1 MSSLYFGGSLL
12 AATVAGVLALFA
24 PCCISVML
32 PAYFASS
39 FHNLRRL
46 VAMTFVFAAGIA
58 TVILPITLGAAFLI
72 GLINSN
78 HVLVYALGGI
88 LMLGLAVY
96 TLQGGTFNLPSPG
109 RPASGAGAVA
119 VYSLGLFSGVA
130 SSCCAPVLAGIIALS
145 GISGSVVSALALGG
159 AYVLGMVLPLFL
171 IALLWDA
178 RDWRTSRLFHRRFTT
193 WSLGSFRRT
202 VSDTQLLSGLLLA
215 LMGGATIWVGF
226 AGGGMIGGSWAAGF
240 TVALQGF
247 ARAVTLALGS
257 LPNWLVGLI
266 LLIAIGL
273 LVIRAGLE
281 VGWLKRNAQR
291 HAAEGGNR
299 DV

>member
-1 MSSLYFGGSLL
+1 VSGLYFGGSLL
-12 AATVAGVLALFA
+12 AATVAGALALFA

-39 FHNLRRL
+39 FHNVRRL

-78 HVLVYALGGI
+78 HVLVYAAGGTV
-88 LMLGLAVY
+88 MLGLAAY

-109 RPASGAGAVA
+109 RPAGSAAGPVA

-145 GISGSVVSALALGG
+145 GISGSLGLALSLGS

-171 IALLWDA
+171 IAVLWDA
-178 RDWRTSRLFHRRFTT
+178 RDWRDSRLFHRR
-193 WSLGSFRRT
+193 SLSWGVGGFRRT
-202 VSDTQLLSGLLLA
+202 ITDTQLLSGLLLA
-215 LMGGATIWVGF
+215 VMGAATIWVGF
-226 AGGGMIGGSWAAGF
+226 AGRGMVGGGWAASF
-240 TVALQGF
+240 TVALQGYG
-247 ARAVTLALGS
+247 RAVTTALGA

-266 LLIAIGL
+266 LVVATALLAWRALI
-273 LVIRAGLE
+273 E
-281 VGWLKRNAQR
+281 VGWLGRR
-291 HAAEGGNR
+291 HGSADA
-299 DV
+299 

>member
-1 MSSLYFGGSLL
+1 MSGIYFGGSLL
-12 AATVAGVLALFA
+12 AATVAGALALFA

-39 FHNLRRL
+39 FHNRRRL

-72 GLINSN
+72 GQINSN
-78 HVLVYALGGI
+78 HALLYAVGGTV
-88 LMLGLAVY
+88 MLGLAVY

-109 RPASGAGAVA
+109 RPAGSASGPVA

-145 GISGSVVSALALGG
+145 GISGSLALALPLGI

-178 RDWRTSRLFHRRFTT
+178 RDWRSSRLFRRRSLT
-193 WSLGSFRRT
+193 WGVGSLRRT
-202 VSDTQLLSGLLLA
+202 ITDTQLLSGLLLA
-215 LMGGATIWVGF
+215 VMGVATIWVGF
-226 AGGGMIGGSWAAGF
+226 AGGGMFSSGWAASF
-240 TVALQGF
+240 TVVLQGYG
-247 ARAVTLALGS
+247 RAVTTALGA
-257 LPNWLVGLI
+257 LPNWLVGLA
-266 LLIAIGL
+266 LVGSAGL
-273 LVIRAGLE
+273 LGWRALIEIGWLRHRRGRAGT
-281 VGWLKRNAQR
+281 
-291 HAAEGGNR
+291 
-299 DV
+299 